1 MKINTLFRDRY
12 FIADTLG
19 CGGMGVVY
27 LAFDI
32 KSCQFVAIKS
42 LFAELAS
49 VNEYRQRFLR
59 EHRIY
64 KSLAHPHI
72 VRYIDGDTEAA
83 RPWVALEYV
92 SGRALKSFIRGP
104 NRRLPLLRV
113 LRFFVALASA
123 LGAAHEKEIVH
134 RDIKPT
140 NLIVDQDESV
150 KLIDFGVADANDS
163 LVRTESGIV
172 LGTRCYAS
180 PEQNRGHTVDG
191 RADIYS
197 LGVTFWELLTG
208 QGLFRSSTVFGVVS
222 SQIAKSFLPPS
233 TYNENVPKA
242 LDEVVL
248 ACLEPLPNNRP
259 QTARE
264 LANAVDAIRH
274 NIFQREE
281 TSTAEYQFDLCQ
293 KALELVYAKKTK
305 EAEALLDGMVDNA
318 NHGPAQF
325 LLGKIAW
332 QQKLK
337 FQALE
342 RVRNAIELD
351 SQNELYKVD
360 FARLLLSFRMHNQ
373 AREFVA
379 EAVSEKKHS
388 PLIDALQ
395 KMLRLGRNH
404 LSIESEVDDSGE
416 SSSKEPVQH
425 QWAKPE
431 KKAFLGQKLEKTQQ
445 ALAAYRESL
454 SRHIGLVD
462 FRGFKKP
469 KAEGFPLV
477 ELTGNFPK
485 IAYQNKRWTL
495 KELSNKTEKIALTGP
510 EGAGLTSMLRG
521 LALEKIQQLN
531 EAILP
536 IYVSIPDYV
545 KVLSQFPDCT
555 LEAFAI
561 CEAAQHLPELV
572 VALWRQLRTG
582 RLLWL
587 VDDMVDKSCGHYLFL
602 NHQLQGLFG
611 KVIVASHYRQ
621 ESLHGFLW
629 CEVMPFDDIERSAYL
644 ELWTDIYG
652 CKERT
657 RDLTAHLRE
666 EPNLDYVFNRPLL
679 LAIAAQAPTKFEP
692 RDYPRNTSAYLQCH
706 LEGLAQEVDRFGKIQ
721 TLQDLANGREVDS
734 ASSAAWIRTGVLKED
749 GISFRHSVFA
759 KFLKAKD
766 FVAVNA
772 LQGMDC
778 TIKELVAQGKHV
790 KGLRQ
795 LLLLAAPMLDEESA
809 VKLLQHTIYDGAAYE
824 RALGRNLRLSTE
836 LIAAGAP
843 VEKALLSRLVSKVSA
858 VAKGATF
865 WRALCGVFLWSF
877 CAYSLFYW
885 DVNIG
890 TYFFA
895 LFTLLTAAA
904 LFTGYFPKLRMLIT
918 LPARLWFV
926 KPTTLPF
933 VKAVATLGKRAED
946 SLRQALR
953 NSRNPQSQKIAAANS
968 RFVESE
974 DLTIAL
980 LEVMEDSSICEAV
993 RKEAAHALRYRKLLP
1008 ITIKTLFRLVRTLSA
1023 PYEVRLAA
1031 AQSMTKLGGEESVTN
1046 VLEGLIHQDHRVRTI
1061 AATACTNFPS
1071 RQDILSAL
1079 TPLVHDRYPE
1089 VRLAVV
1095 ETLGKLGGEEVLH
1108 PLVKAMGDHND
1119 EVRHLAKEKLTA
1131 QRVRAIAPLLSLAL
1145 DAKIDTEVRIDAIA
1159 CLSEIK
1165 LDEVTKHLESLA
1177 AHEDHHVRTA
1187 ALLGLGHS
1195 QKKTSISTI
1204 EQALHDYRD
1213 EVRRACAMTLAS
1225 YPGEEAYEPLVKAL
1239 QDNNRDVR
1247 RAAIESLL
1255 KVGVANVN
1263 DTLLKTLADK
1273 DWEVRRTGT
1282 LALGRLFDASIVP
1295 HLIEVLEDKI
1305 KGVQLAAIKSLAQI
1319 GDERAIVPLMELLV
1333 HSDGEVVWAA
1343 GVALSSFGELVPVD
1357 ELGGLLGAR
1366 DVTTRTNAIRALGA
1380 TRREDAIA
1388 YLAKALDDPSSDVR
1402 TAAIEAIAPIL
1413 NKATL
1418 ELLIKALSDE
1428 KAKVRFCAVEALGF
1442 RTKNPI
1448 AIDGLIGMLRDKDEK
1463 VRATAALW
1471 LGRSRNRQAV
1481 AFINPLLEDTAEV
1494 VRFQAID
1501 ALGEIG
1507 GHQSLQALAPML
1519 GDWQA
1524 KVRCR
1529 AIVAIG
1535 QIGKE
1540 SNEQEVVKEAISL
1553 CWWHLTDDREVA
1565 IKAFASLEECV
1576 THFDELCCSLVAS

>member
-49 VNEYRQRFLR
+49 VSEYRQRFLR

-104 NRRLPLLRV
+104 NRRLPVLRV
-113 LRFFVALASA
+113 LRFLVALAGA
-123 LGAAHEKEIVH
+123 LGAAHDKKIVH

-222 SQIAKSFLPPS
+222 AQIAKSFLPPS
-233 TYNENVPKA
+233 TYNEDVPKA
-242 LDEVVL
+242 LDELVL
-248 ACLEPLPNNRP
+248 SCLEPLPNNRP
-259 QTARE
+259 QSAKE
-264 LANAVDAIRH
+264 LAKAADAIRH
-274 NIFQREE
+274 NLFQREE

-293 KALELVYAKKTK
+293 KALELFYAKKSK
-305 EAEALLDGMVDNA
+305 EAEALLVDMAESA

-342 RVRNAIELD
+342 KVRNAIELD
-351 SQNELYKVD
+351 SKNELYKVD

-379 EAVSEKKHS
+379 EAAAQKKHS

-395 KMLRLGRNH
+395 KMLRLGRSH
-404 LSIESEVDDSGE
+404 LSVESEDEETVQSPGQE
-416 SSSKEPVQH
+416 IAQH
-425 QWAKPE
+425 QWVKPN
-431 KKAFLGQKLEKTQQ
+431 KGAFLAQSLEKTQQ
-445 ALAAYRESL
+445 ALFAYRESL
-454 SRHIGLVD
+454 SVHIGLVD
-462 FRGFKKP
+462 FRGFARP
-469 KAEGFPLV
+469 QGEGFPLL
-477 ELTGNFPK
+477 ELRESFPK
-485 IAYQNKRWTL
+485 IGYEDKRWSL
-495 KELSNKTEKIALTGP
+495 SELSNKDERIVVTGP
-510 EGAGLTSMLRG
+510 SGSGLTSMLRG
-521 LALEKIQQLN
+521 LAFEKILQVN

-536 IYVSIPDYV
+536 IYVSISDYI
-545 KVLSQFPDCT
+545 KVLNQYPDCT

-561 CEAAQHLPELV
+561 CEAAQHLPEMV
-572 VALWRQLRTG
+572 IALWRQLRTG

-587 VDDMVDKSCGHYLFL
+587 VDDMVDKSCEHFLHL
-602 NHQLQGLFG
+602 NHQLLGLFG
-611 KVIVASHYRQ
+611 KVIVTSHFPQ
-621 ESLHGFLW
+621 EALHAFLP
-629 CEVMPFDDIERSAYL
+629 CEALPFDDDERSAFL
-644 ELWTDIYG
+644 KLWTRAFACPG
-652 CKERT
+652 SA
-657 RDLTAHLRE
+657 RDLAAHLQE
-666 EPNLDYVFNRPLL
+666 APNLCSVFNRPQL
-679 LAIAAQAPTKFEP
+679 LAIAAQAPTMFEP
-692 RDYPRNTSAYLQCH
+692 RDYPRNTSAFLQCH
-706 LEGLAQEVDRFGKIQ
+706 LERLAKEVQSSAELKSLQALAKGQEVDSS
-721 TLQDLANGREVDS
+721 TL
-734 ASSAAWIRTGVLKED
+734 AAWSRIGVLKED
-749 GISFRHSVFA
+749 GRTFRHAIFE
-759 KFLKAKD
+759 KFLKAKE
-766 FVAVNA
+766 FVSVNA
-772 LQGMDC
+772 LQGMDI
-778 TIKELVAQGKHV
+778 TIKEMAQSKHIQSV
-790 KGLRQ
+790 REV
-795 LLLLAAPMLDEESA
+795 LLLAAPMLDEESA
-809 VKLLQHTIYDGAAYE
+809 VKLLQHLIYDGATLE
-824 RALGRNLRLSTE
+824 RTLGRNLRLSAE
-836 LIAAGAP
+836 LIASGAP
-843 VEKALLSRLVSKVSA
+843 VEKALLSRLVAKVAA
-858 VAKGATF
+858 VAKGATYL
-865 WRALCGVFLWSF
+865 RTLLGIFLWSF
-877 CAYSLFYW
+877 CAHGLFYW
-885 DVNIG
+885 DVNLG
-890 TYFFA
+890 TYFFG
-895 LFTLLTAAA
+895 LFAVLTALAM
-904 LFTGYFPKLRMLIT
+904 LTGYFPKLRMLIT

-926 KPTTLPF
+926 KPTTVSF
-933 VKAVATLGKRAED
+933 VKAAAALGKRAED
-946 SLRQALR
+946 SLRQALV
-953 NSRNPQSQKIAAANS
+953 NSTNPKSQVIAATAS
-968 RFVESE
+968 KFVASE
-974 DLTIAL
+974 ELTTSL
-980 LEVMEDSSICEAV
+980 LEVVEDSSASETV
-993 RKEAAHALRYRKLLP
+993 RKEAAEAVRYRKLSP
-1008 ITIKTLFRLVRTLSA
+1008 NTIKTLFRVVRTLSA
-1023 PYEVRLAA
+1023 PYEVRFAA
-1031 AQSMTKLGGEESVTN
+1031 AHSMTALGGEETVNN
-1046 VLEGLIHQDHRVRTI
+1046 VLEGLIHQDHKVRTI
-1061 AATACTNFPS
+1061 TAAACANLPS
-1071 RQDILSAL
+1071 RQDLVSAL
-1079 TPLVHDRYPE
+1079 SSLVNDRYPE

-1095 ETLGKLGGEEVLH
+1095 ETLGTLGGEEVLSS
-1108 PLVKAMGDHND
+1108 LVKAMGDHND
-1119 EVRHLAKEKLTA
+1119 DVRQLAKEKLIA
-1131 QRVRAIAPLLSLAL
+1131 QKERAIAPLLDFANNEQL
-1145 DAKIDTEVRIDAIA
+1145 DTEVRIDAIA
-1159 CLSEIK
+1159 CLAEIK
-1165 LDEVTKHLESLA
+1165 LDEVAKHLESLST
-1177 AHEDHHVRTA
+1177 HEDHHVRTA
-1187 ALLGLGHS
+1187 AILGLRHC
-1195 QKKTSISTI
+1195 QKKASISTVVKG
-1204 EQALHDYRD
+1204 QSDYRD

-1225 YPGEEAYEPLVKAL
+1225 YPGEEAYEPLVRAL

-1255 KVGVANVN
+1255 QVGVANVN
-1263 DTLLKTLADK
+1263 ETLLKTLADK

-1282 LALGRLFDASIVP
+1282 LALGRLFDVAIVP

-1305 KGVQLAAIKSLAQI
+1305 KAVQLAAIKSLAQI

-1333 HSDGEVVWAA
+1333 DSDGEVVWAA

-1366 DVTTRTNAIRALGA
+1366 DVSTRTNAIRALGA
-1380 TRREDAIA
+1380 TRRKDAIA

-1402 TAAIEAIAPIL
+1402 TAAIEALSPIL
-1413 NKATL
+1413 TKTTL

-1471 LGRSRNRQAV
+1471 LGRSKNRQAV
-1481 AFINPLLEDTAEV
+1481 PFITPLLEDTAEL
-1494 VRFQAID
+1494 VRLQAIY

-1507 GHQSLQALAPML
+1507 CLQSLQALAAML
-1519 GDWQA
+1519 GDWQI
-1524 KVRCR
+1524 KVRSR
-1529 AIVAIG
+1529 AIAAIG

-1540 SNEQEVVKEAISL
+1540 SKEQDLVKEAMNL
-1553 CWWHLTDDREVA
+1553 CWWHLTDDSEVA
-1565 IKAFASLEECV
+1565 KRAFAALEECA
-1576 THFDELCCSLVAS
+1576 TRFEELRCSLIAS